1 MPAIGWNRINVAHR
15 AGRYDPCW
23 PSLFE
28 ERAMAVTTLLFPFV
42 SEIHHIGS
50 TAVPGLAA
58 KPKIDIDVV
67 VSDQRMVAEM
77 SARLRSAGYTFHGD
91 PYACNLWTFTADT
104 RPCGT
109 RLYLCETGNAAHAA
123 RLLFRDALREHQ
135 DLARRYDT
143 LKRRL
148 AREAKGDWD
157 IYTNGKRG
165 FINEVLAL
173 AATKKGPAVAS
184 GAL

>member
-1 MPAIGWNRINVAHR
+1 MSRITLVE
-15 AGRYDPCW
+15 YDPCW

-28 ERAMAVTTLLFPFV
+28 ERAVAVTTLLSPFV

-67 VSDQRMVAEM
+67 VSDQRMLPELG
-77 SARLRSAGYTFHGD
+77 ARLRSAGYTFHGD
-91 PYACNLWTFTADT
+91 PYADGLWTFTADT

-109 RLYLCETGNAAHAA
+109 RLYLCGTDNAAHAV
-123 RLLFRDALREHQ
+123 RLRDALREHK
-135 DLARRYDT
+135 DLARRYET

-148 AREAKGDWD
+148 ANEAKGDWD
-157 IYTNGKRG
+157 IYTNGKHG
-165 FINEVLAL
+165 FVNEVLTL
-173 AATKKGPAVAS
+173 VATKKGPAVAS